1 VNGKRRAC
9 EGQFI
14 GFFHTAATG
23 DRRYDL
29 PSSHERKKAGQV
41 SLPGFD

>member
-1 VNGKRRAC
+1 VTGLGRS
-9 EGQFI
+9 I
-14 GFFHTAATG
+14 HGFFHTAATG